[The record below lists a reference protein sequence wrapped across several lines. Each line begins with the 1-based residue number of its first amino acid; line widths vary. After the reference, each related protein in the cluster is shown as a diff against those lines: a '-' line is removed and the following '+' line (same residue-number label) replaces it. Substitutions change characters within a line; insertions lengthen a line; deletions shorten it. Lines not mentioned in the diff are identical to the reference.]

1 MNQLTKDTLET
12 EPRALKSD
20 ASNADDTAFT
30 PAVPIKLPYAIE
42 TFIS

>member
-12 EPRALKSD
+12 EPRALKSH
-20 ASNADDTAFT
+20 ARNANDTPFT
-30 PAVPIKLPYAIE
+30 PAVPIKLPHAIE